1 MSKQSKTH
9 NNLVVNFEAD
19 SSPMTPDS
27 RLQTPDSR
35 LLDEHKRRA
44 QEQWSA
50 NPCGAHIAKELE
62 FGSREYF
69 EAIEEYRYNVYAPWM
84 KERIGFDHYSG
95 KRLLEVG
102 CGTGTD
108 SLQFARG
115 GAIFT
120 GVDLTPRSLEIA
132 RKRFE
137 VYGQAGEFVLS
148 DAENLNFP
156 DESFDVVYS
165 FGVIHHT
172 PDTEGAA
179 AEIHRVLKPGG
190 KAIVMVYHRSSLYYW
205 GGIIFKRGV
214 LRRELLKA
222 SPNELMSRY
231 VEHTETNGRPLVK
244 AYTRNEVRKMFAKF
258 GDCQVEVNQL
268 TRQELG
274 RAGRMLPESIFQW
287 LARNFGW
294 NLLITA
300 TK

>member
-1 MSKQSKTH
+1 MSKQSKPH
-9 NNLVVNFEAD
+9 NSLVVNFEAD
-19 SSPMTPDS
+19 SSP
-27 RLQTPDSR
+27 LTPDSR
-35 LLDEHKRRA
+35 LLDEQKRRA
-44 QEQWSA
+44 QEQWGA

-62 FGSREYF
+62 FGNREYF
-69 EAIEEYRYNVYAPWM
+69 DAIEDYRYNVYAPWM
-84 KERIGFDHYSG
+84 KERIGFDQYSG

-120 GVDLTPRSLEIA
+120 GVDLTPRSIEIA

-137 VYGQAGEFVLS
+137 VYRQAGEFVLG
-148 DAENLNFP
+148 DAEKLNFP

-179 AEIHRVLKPGG
+179 SEIHRVLKRGG
-190 KAIVMVYHRSSLYYW
+190 KATVMVYHRSSLYYW
-205 GGIIFKRGV
+205 GGIILKRGV

-244 AYTRNEVRKMFAKF
+244 AYTRAEVRKMFARF

-274 RAGRMLPESIFQW
+274 AIGRVLPERIFQW
-287 LARNFGW
+287 LAQNFGW
-294 NLLITA
+294 NLIIKA